1 MSVTRTIA
9 NTGLAALAIALS
21 GCLSTFELGLP
32 EAPDA
37 NYLVLVRDVLG
48 EAPSASGYALDQPI
62 EGALAQETDLAAF
75 YYTVVPSVLEGA
87 TGPLPQVAQGGRP
100 LPYTERIF
108 VRAEGVD
115 AFSAAPSEEHDALL
129 GRFRMPFFDYRLCV
143 DGGGCASTEQFDECE
158 RNCEG
163 LVQSVRAMAPQVDC
177 PEDWIRVDLP
187 VGRTCAPDWPPRIEC
202 PQGARQA
209 FLAPGC
215 APLGDCE
222 RAWPDAPASGEV
234 AYVQPGA
241 TGSGRSAASPMGTIA
256 EALADPRGVNT
267 ILLSAGPHPASLP
280 SGRAIELRGV
290 CAGQTTVTGADG
302 PIAVDGAAV
311 SIRDA
316 RLDSSEG
323 AVVRARNSAEVSL
336 LRVEVLPGATKAL
349 DVRGATLRME
359 SSLIGRRGGGAVDLR
374 NQARLTLEDVT
385 IRGAW
390 GECVQEAQVN
400 LHNVAILGPTEE
412 GQIAIR
418 ANGCES
424 LEASGLLIEDTTVTA
439 IQLNVDTATLTDVA
453 IVRSGRDGVR
463 MLMDGGSVTIRRAL
477 IDRPA
482 QEAITVDRPAFV
494 NLEAIFVNEPLEQAL
509 DIAAEDRIEVHL
521 TNAIIRGSRTQSS
534 IRAGRIF
541 SSSGPTFRM
550 SDVVVTGTMGERS
563 EELSAE
569 VKIGSG
575 NAELNRVVIRDTFQ
589 PGLLLSAPT
598 VGSELFIRRVVG
610 PAIAFTGTPVP
621 RTLRNVELGATD
633 AAAVQVAS
641 GKSEPSSRIENLHIN
656 SSGVGIQVMEGGAL
670 ELQGAWVEGTQIGV
684 LIEGESE
691 LKVSDSRLVQ
701 NVFGIVH
708 PARYDLA
715 PLLDNVRMNNDTNLS
730 TP

>member
-1 MSVTRTIA
+1 MSVTRTIG
-9 NTGLAALAIALS
+9 NTELAALAITLS

-62 EGALAQETDLAAF
+62 EGALAEETDLAAF
-75 YYTVVPSVLEGA
+75 YYTVVPSVLKGA
-87 TGPLPQVAQGGRP
+87 TGPLPQVDQGGRP
-100 LPYTERIF
+100 LPVTDRIF
-108 VRAEGVD
+108 VRPEGAD
-115 AFSAAPSEEHDALL
+115 AFSAAPSQEHAALL

-143 DGGGCASTEQFDECE
+143 DGGGCASREQFDECE
-158 RNCEG
+158 QNCEG
-163 LVQSVRAMAPQVDC
+163 LAQSVVAVAPQVEC
-177 PEDWIRVDLP
+177 PEDWILVDLP
-187 VGRTCAPDWPPRIEC
+187 VGVMCGPDWPLRVEC
-202 PQGARQA
+202 PPGARQA
-209 FLAPGC
+209 LLAEGC
-215 APLGDCE
+215 APIGDCN
-222 RAWPDAPASGEV
+222 RTWPDAPASGEV

-241 TGSGRSAASPMGTIA
+241 SGSGRSAASPLGTIA
-256 EALADPRGVNT
+256 EALADPRGVET
-267 ILLSAGPHPASLP
+267 ILLSAGAHPVSLP
-280 SGRAIELRGV
+280 SGRSIELRGV
-290 CAGQTTVTGADG
+290 CAGQTTITGADG
-302 PIAVDGAAV
+302 PIVVNGAAV

-316 RLDSSEG
+316 RLDSSQGE
-323 AVVRARNSAEVSL
+323 VVRARNSAQVSL
-336 LRVEVLPGATKAL
+336 LRVEVLPGVTKAL

-359 SSLIGRRGGGAVDLR
+359 SSLIGRRGGGAADLR

-385 IRGAW
+385 IHGAW
-390 GECVQEAQVN
+390 GECVQGAQVN
-400 LHNVAILGPTEE
+400 LQNVAILGPTEE
-412 GQIAIR
+412 GKIAIR

-424 LEASGLLIEDTTVTA
+424 LEASGLLIQDSTVTS
-439 IQLNVDTATLTDVA
+439 IELQVDTATLTDVA
-453 IVRSGRDGVR
+453 ILRSGRDGVR

-482 QEAITVDRPAFV
+482 QEAISIDRPAFV

-509 DIAAEDRIEVHL
+509 DIEAEDRIEVQL
-521 TNAIIRGSRTQSS
+521 TNAIIRGSRAQSS
-534 IRAGRIF
+534 IRAGRLL
-541 SSSGPTFRM
+541 SSRGPTFRM

-569 VKIGSG
+569 VKISSG

-610 PAIAFTGTPVP
+610 PAVVFSGAPVP
-621 RTLRNVELGATD
+621 RILRNVELGATD
-633 AAAVQVAS
+633 AAAVQVTS
-641 GKSEPSSRIENLHIN
+641 GQSEPSSRIENLHIN
-656 SSGVGIQVMEGGAL
+656 SSGVGVQVMEGGAL

-730 TP
+730 TQ